1 MRHSAVE
8 RPRRNVQVLRGCD
21 TWHRTMKRWDGGP
34 GASGSGRM
42 EHDGED
48 RRKGGQMTLGIDLE
62 GRVAV
67 VTGAS
72 GELGRVI
79 ARTLGS
85 AGAAVA
91 VHYH

>member
-1 MRHSAVE
+1 MA
-8 RPRRNVQVLRGCD
+8 
-21 TWHRTMKRWDGGP
+21 M
-34 GASGSGRM
+34 
-42 EHDGED
+42 
-48 RRKGGQMTLGIDLE
+48 GIDLAD
-62 GRVAV
+62 RVAV

-91 VHYH
+91 VHYHQGEARPRPWSRSCSRAV